1 MLFIFLKI
9 KNASFICWFFFFY
22 HKHNSRKKKLIVFV
36 DFETRE
42 KEDMQP
48 AHIINIDIQDNHEE
62 ATIGAFLISDLAT
75 MVGFYKDFSW
85 FFICVLHFQKFILI
99 VINFYCLKHLQSLC
113 LLKNRI

>member
-1 MLFIFLKI
+1 MLVSS
-9 KNASFICWFFFFY
+9 AVFFY
-22 HKHNSRKKKLIVFV
+22 HKHNSRKKKKLNVFV

-75 MVGFYKDFSW
+75 MVGYKDFSW
-85 FFICVLHFQKFILI
+85 FFQKFILI

>member
-9 KNASFICWFFFFY
+9 KNACFICWFFFY

>member
-1 MLFIFLKI
+1 MLVSS
-9 KNASFICWFFFFY
+9 AVFFFY

-85 FFICVLHFQKFILI
+85 FFQKFILI